1 MFWKS
6 YSWDAVPLSGKMD
19 EALGAYVR
27 AITGFTESEF
37 AEAVAK
43 IGDETGCLRVLGG
56 VDTSNVGF
64 AQLPVF

>member
-1 MFWKS
+1 
-6 YSWDAVPLSGKMD
+6 MD